1 MEAELLLKALAY
13 NPSEME
19 PKKFGDTLADLEE
32 ISYTLVEALGYV

>member
-19 PKKFGDTLADLEE
+19 PKKFGDTVANAD
-32 ISYTLVEALGYV
+32 TLCDV

>member
-19 PKKFGDTLADLEE
+19 PEEFGDTVAN
-32 ISYTLVEALGYV
+32 VES